1 MSLTKVT
8 YSMIDARF
16 ANVLDYGAD
25 PTGVADSTVAIQT
38 AITDN
43 AAVFIPAGNYRCDN
57 TISIISNYNNRKHVV
72 MTAATKLQRLSAHSA
87 AIGPV
92 IELLGNYGHF
102 DGGFGELN
110 TQNNSPRGVACLGQ
124 ADQTTSNYNGLY
136 WNFENCDV
144 RTKDFTGTLP
154 SSGDGVGVFI
164 PSSQP
169 LLGSSFVNY
178 FGTVSNVRVFDATT
192 AFHLTDL
199 ANSHTFVNCF
209 VDFFWFYAYR
219 LNGAYG
225 NSFYGGFI
233 NGCKR
238 NGGVAILLGNK
249 LNPAF
254 PFASTLQSSNNNFF
268 GMSIELYTTGNNGV
282 QVDAGTGSPLEECGH
297 NFCQIN
303 WNTSGNAFVD
313 NTSAKTNTISTG
325 STQFRFGDS
334 IELTDS
340 SSSGI
345 KLLKIGKLTY
355 VSTHCIARTSSSG
368 STALVVE
375 NLNTAAATAAGLEVV
390 WNTPT
395 IGYNG
400 SIISAYHAPTAA
412 TVFKVLDNGNVQN
425 TNNSY
430 GAISDAKLKDVVGLA
445 GSQWDDVKFLAS
457 KLTKYS
463 LKSDPDKRVQLG
475 WIAQEI
481 EEQCPGLVFE
491 TPDVRRVEGT
501 DEEGNPLVTQ
511 ELTGETTK
519 SVRYSIAELKA
530 FKALG
535 EAMER
540 IEALEAQVAL
550 LKA

>member
-1 MSLTKVT
+1 MALTKVS
-8 YSMIDARF
+8 YSMINARF

-25 PTGVADSTVAIQT
+25 PTGVADSTTAIQT

-43 AAVFIPAGNYRCDN
+43 AAVFIPAGTYRCDN
-57 TISIISNYNNRKHVV
+57 TISIVSNYNNRKHVV
-72 MTAATKLQRLSAHSA
+72 MTAATKLQRLSANSA
-87 AIGPV
+87 AVGPV

-102 DGGFGELN
+102 DGGFGELMS
-110 TQNNSPRGVACLGQ
+110 QNNSPRGVACLGQ

-144 RTKDFTGTLP
+144 RTKDFTSLSPTAGQ
-154 SSGDGVGVFI
+154 GVGVFI

-169 LLGSSFVNY
+169 LLGSSFANY
-178 FGTVSNVRVFDATT
+178 FGTVSNVRVFNATT

-199 ANSHTFVNCF
+199 ANGHTFVNCF

-225 NSFYGGFI
+225 NTFYGGFI
-233 NGCKR
+233 NGCKQ
-238 NGGVAILLGNK
+238 NGGTAIYLANK
-249 LNPAF
+249 LNPAY
-254 PFASTLQSSNNNFF
+254 PYASSLQSSNNNFF
-268 GMSIELYTTGNNGV
+268 GMTIELYTTANNGV
-282 QVDAGTGSPLEECGH
+282 EVQVGTGSPLQECGH

-303 WNTSGNAFVD
+303 WNSSGNAFVD
-313 NTSAKTNTISTG
+313 NTSGATNTISTG
-325 STQFRFGDS
+325 STVFRFGDN
-334 IELTDS
+334 IELTDTATL
-340 SSSGI
+340 GI
-345 KLLKIGKLTY
+345 KLLKIGKLSYTG
-355 VSTHCIARTSSSG
+355 THCIARTSPSG
-368 STALVVE
+368 SPALVVE
-375 NLNTAAATAAGLEVV
+375 NLNTAAAIAAGFEVV

-395 IGYNG
+395 IGYNS
-400 SIISAYHAPTAA
+400 SIYSAYHAPTAA

-430 GAISDAKLKDVVGLA
+430 GAISDAKLKDIVGLA
-445 GSQWDDVKFLAS
+445 GSQWGDVKFLAS

-463 LKSDPDKRVQLG
+463 LKSDPDQRVQLG

-491 TPDVRRVEGT
+491 TPDVRRVENI
-501 DEEGNPLVTQ
+501 DEDGNPVITQ

-540 IEALEAQVAL
+540 IETLEAQVAL
-550 LKA
+550 LKD

>member
-25 PTGVADSTVAIQT
+25 PTGAADSTVAIQT

-43 AAVFIPAGNYRCDN
+43 AAVFIPAGTYRCDN
-57 TISIISNYNNRKHVV
+57 TITIMSSYANRKHVV

-87 AIGPV
+87 ATGPV
-92 IELLGNYGHF
+92 IEHLGNYGHF
-102 DGGFGELN
+102 DGGFGELM
-110 TQNNSPRGVACLGQ
+110 TENNSPRGVVCLGQ

-144 RTKDFTGTLP
+144 RTKDFTGTSP
-154 SSGDGVGVFI
+154 AADAGVGVFI

-169 LLGSSFVNY
+169 LLGSSFANY

-192 AFHLTDL
+192 AFWLTDL
-199 ANSHTFVNCF
+199 ANAHTFVNCF
-209 VDFFWFYAYR
+209 VDFYWSYAYR

-225 NSFYGGFI
+225 NTFYGGFI
-233 NGCKR
+233 NGSKR
-238 NGGVAILLGNK
+238 NNSNAIFLANK

-254 PFASTLQSSNNNFF
+254 PFASTLQSSSNNFF
-268 GMSIELYTTGNNGV
+268 GMTIELYTTGNVGV
-282 QVDAGTGSPLEECGH
+282 EVQAGTGSPLEECVH

-303 WNTSGNAFVD
+303 WNSSGNAFID
-313 NTSAKTNTISTG
+313 NTSAATNTISTG
-325 STQFRFGDS
+325 ATQFRFGDS

-340 SSSGI
+340 ASLGI
-345 KLLKIGKLTY
+345 KLLKIGNLTY
-355 VSTHCIARTSSSG
+355 TTAHCIARTSASG
-368 STALVVE
+368 APALIVE
-375 NLNTAAATAAGLEVV
+375 NLNTASAIAAGLEVV

-395 IGYNG
+395 IGFNS
-400 SIISAYHAPTAA
+400 SIISAYHAPTTA
-412 TVFKVLDNGNVQN
+412 TVFKVLDNGNVEN

-430 GAISDAKLKDVVGLA
+430 GAISDAKLKDVVSLA

-501 DEEGNPLVTQ
+501 DEDGNPAVSQ

-535 EAMER
+535 EALER

>member
-1 MSLTKVT
+1 MALTKVT

-25 PTGVADSTVAIQT
+25 PTGVADSTTAIQT
-38 AITDN
+38 AITNN

-57 TISIISNYNNRKHVV
+57 TISIVSNYNNRKHVV

-87 AIGPV
+87 AVGPV

-144 RTKDFTGTLP
+144 RTKDFTGTSP
-154 SSGDGVGVFI
+154 AASDGVGVFI
-164 PSSQP
+164 PSSQS
-169 LLGSSFVNY
+169 LLGSSAANY

-192 AFHLTDL
+192 AFHLTDTSN
-199 ANSHTFVNCF
+199 AHTFVNCF

-225 NSFYGGFI
+225 NTFYGGFI

-238 NGGVAILLGNK
+238 NGGTAIFLGNK
-249 LNPAF
+249 LNPAY
-254 PFASTLQSSNNNFF
+254 PHAPSHQSSNNNFF
-268 GMSIELYTTGNNGV
+268 GMAMELYSTGNTGV
-282 QVDAGTGSPLEECGH
+282 EIPAGVAGFDSAH

-303 WNTSGNAFVD
+303 WNSSGNAFVD
-313 NTSAKTNTISTG
+313 NTASATNTISTG
-325 STQFRFGDS
+325 ANNFRFGDS
-334 IELTDS
+334 IELTDTATL
-340 SSSGI
+340 GI
-345 KLLKIGKLTY
+345 KLLKIGNLSY
-355 VSTHCIARTSSSG
+355 SGTHCIARTSASG
-368 STALVVE
+368 SPALVVE
-375 NLNTAAATAAGLEVV
+375 NLNTAAAIAAGLEVV

-400 SIISAYHAPTAA
+400 SIYSAYHAPTNA

-445 GSQWDDVKFLAS
+445 GSQWNDVKFLAS

-501 DEEGNPLVTQ
+501 DEEGNPVVTQ

-535 EAMER
+535 EALER

>member
-8 YSMIDARF
+8 YSMIDGRL

-25 PTGVADSTVAIQT
+25 PTGAADSTVAIQT
-38 AITDN
+38 AIDN
-43 AAVFIPAGNYRCDN
+43 NNAVFIPEGTYRCDN
-57 TISIISNYNNRKHVV
+57 TITIMSSYANRKHVV

-87 AIGPV
+87 SVGPV

-102 DGGFGELN
+102 DGGFGELM

-144 RTKDFTGTLP
+144 RAKDFTGLSP
-154 SSGDGVGVFI
+154 AAGDGVGVFI

-169 LLGSSFVNY
+169 LLGSSYVNY

-192 AFHLTDL
+192 GFHLTDL
-199 ANSHTFVNCF
+199 ANAHTFVNCF
-209 VDFFWFYAYR
+209 VDFFWFYGYR

-225 NSFYGGFI
+225 NTFYGGFI
-233 NGCKR
+233 NGCKQ
-238 NGGVAILLGNK
+238 NGGTAILLSNK
-249 LNPAF
+249 INPAY
-254 PFASTLQSSNNNFF
+254 PFASALQSSSNNFF
-268 GMSIELYTTGNNGV
+268 GMTIELYTSTNNGV
-282 QVDAGTGSPLEECGH
+282 QIDAGSGSPLQECAH

-303 WNTSGNAFVD
+303 WNSSGNAFVD
-313 NTSAKTNTISTG
+313 NTSGATNTISTG
-325 STQFRFGDS
+325 ATVFRFGDS
-334 IELTDS
+334 IQLTDTS
-340 SSSGI
+340 SLGI
-345 KLLKIGKLTY
+345 KLLQIGKSSYT
-355 VSTHCIARTSSSG
+355 SSHCIARTAATG
-368 STALVVE
+368 AAPLVVE
-375 NLNTAAATAAGLEVV
+375 NLNTASNISAGLEVV

-400 SIISAYHAPTAA
+400 SIYAAYHAPTAA

-463 LKSDPDKRVQLG
+463 LKSDPEKRVQLG

-491 TPDVRRVEGT
+491 TPDIRRIEST
-501 DEEGNPLVTQ
+501 DEEGNAVVIHEP
-511 ELTGETTK
+511 TGETTK
-519 SVRYSIAELKA
+519 NVRYSIAELKA

-535 EAMER
+535 EAIER
-540 IEALEAQVAL
+540 IEKLEAEVAA
-550 LKA
+550 LKN